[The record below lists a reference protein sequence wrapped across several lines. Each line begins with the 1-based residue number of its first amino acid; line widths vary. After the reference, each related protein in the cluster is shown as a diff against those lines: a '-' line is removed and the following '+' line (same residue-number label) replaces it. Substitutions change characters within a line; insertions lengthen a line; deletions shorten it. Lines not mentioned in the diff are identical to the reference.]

1 MTIRTNSITIT
12 LSLLATSILVSCTTT
27 GDPNAG
33 GLWGWSEEKAIA
45 RRNELQGQ
53 YTTRYN
59 TQQNLEQQG
68 TKQNTEY
75 QRLLKEN
82 KRLKAQRAEAR
93 TLQEKAEIEAA
104 IRLNEAALENM

>member
-1 MTIRTNSITIT
+1 MNTKTYSFT
-12 LSLLATSILVSCTTT
+12 LTLCLLATSALVSCTTT

-33 GLWGWSEEKAIA
+33 GLFGWSEEKAIA

-59 TQQNLEQQG
+59 TLQNLEQQR

-104 IRLNEAALENM
+104 IRLNEAALEDM